1 MNILTN
7 NSLHSLRSTL
17 SNMCKVTKCKRKWRE
32 HARII
37 VCRLDSGVLTL
48 LFLSAT
54 IAALIVSD
62 EKLTISSSSLL
73 MSNKM
78 TTSLRSII
86 ELSNLVLFG
95 FFERWFVLELVHFIE
110 EFLEVRRQRTQAALK
125 HQDKDGSPYFER
137 SKMAST
143 VKGRGL
149 PLTKGIRDKDFASA
163 QSKPWL
169 HNKFA
174 LMWTVAVLLPLDL
187 ISQRAEDADKTPQ
200 PVVSSPRGVI
210 EFSFIQLIK
219 SLTLGLLIID
229 LVLGTAHMLS
239 HKGPFQ
245 KYLYKFHSKHH
256 SRHHNYSSV
265 KYVGNPFDLEV
276 FLTQVLYAFLPR
288 IMGLDVV
295 TGIILINL
303 FSLQLLL
310 EHSGYTKIF
319 SLSQHHE
326 AHHRFGDVAF
336 YHFPLVELFLGN
348 MPSLEQQ
355 RSVSQLDVNKESTE
369 VE

>member
-1 MNILTN
+1 M
-7 NSLHSLRSTL
+7 
-17 SNMCKVTKCKRKWRE
+17 
-32 HARII
+32 
-37 VCRLDSGVLTL
+37 
-48 LFLSAT
+48 
-54 IAALIVSD
+54 
-62 EKLTISSSSLL
+62 SLL
-73 MSNKM
+73 P
-78 TTSLRSII
+78 RSII

-95 FFERWFVLELVHFIE
+95 FFERWIVLELMHFIE
-110 EFLEVRRQRTQAALK
+110 EFIEHQRQRSQAAVK
-125 HQDKDGSPYFER
+125 YEKSQHGSPVER
-137 SKMAST
+137 TPKTAASSTT
-143 VKGRGL
+143 VKEHLLLSL
-149 PLTKGIRDKDFASA
+149 PLSKKIRDEDFASA

-174 LMWTVAVLLPLDL
+174 LIWTAVVLLPLDL
-187 ISQRAEDADKTPQ
+187 INYDLVEDAAHHD
-200 PVVSSPRGVI
+200 VI

-219 SLTLGLLIID
+219 SLVLGLLIID
-229 LVLGTAHMLS
+229 VVLGTAHMLS
-239 HKGPFQ
+239 HKGPFRNF
-245 KYLYKFHSKHH
+245 LWRFHAKHH
-256 SRHHNYSSV
+256 TRRHNYAAV

-288 IMGLDVV
+288 LMGLDVV

-336 YHFPLVELFLGN
+336 YHFPLVEFFLGK

-355 RSVSQLDVNKESTE
+355 HSVTRCDSLRMRKQ
-369 VE
+369 